1 MNLGF
6 SLGLCCGDKEVSEML
21 ATGGTLELGRADVLV
36 LVFCSYES
44 KVEFTYI
51 FMLRNAP
58 RSQVRKVR
66 LGRTVEL
73 IKLRGVNVSR
83 KVAI

>member
-58 RSQVRKVR
+58 APKSER
-66 LGRTVEL
+66 LGWGEQL
-73 IKLRGVNVSR
+73 S
-83 KVAI
+83 